1 MFIYQVVPRE
11 IQERVKA
18 TAFPFKFTKIKYVDQ
33 NPILKHW
40 PAEYCFLPDTFTKS
54 AKDFKDF
61 KVRDD
66 DIWIL
71 SYPKCGTTWTQEMVW
86 IMANNMDFEGA
97 KTIETTVRV
106 PFLE

>member
-1 MFIYQVVPRE
+1 MFSYQVVPPE
-11 IQERVKA
+11 IQKRIRSEAIPGKYIR
-18 TAFPFKFTKIKYVDQ
+18 IKYNDP
-33 NPILKHW
+33 NPVLKHW

-54 AKDFKDF
+54 TKDFKEF

-71 SYPKCGTTWTQEMVW
+71 TYPKCGTTWSQEMVW

-97 KTIETTVRV
+97 KSIETTVRV